1 MAANRFKKKEKK
13 SNGSESTR
21 RGLFGS
27 MERVLRIG
35 ALFEQGLPVKYMPY
49 GMFLAFLLIF
59 YIWNTHYAERT
70 IRKVNV
76 LEVEVEDMKADYTT
90 MKADYEVESK
100 LSSVAKRVEEIGLI
114 ESPEPPKKLV
124 VQEREY

>member
-1 MAANRFKKKEKK
+1 MAENRFKKKEKK
-13 SNGSESTR
+13 SNGGGGGLG
-21 RGLFGS
+21 RGIFGS
-27 MERVLRIG
+27 IERALKIG
-35 ALFEQGLPVKYMPY
+35 ALFEQGVPVKFMPY
-49 GMFLAFLLIF
+49 GMFLAFLLVF

-70 IRKVNV
+70 TRKVNV

-100 LSSVAKRVEEIGLI
+100 LSSVAKRVKDIGLI

-124 VQEREY
+124 VQ

>member
-1 MAANRFKKKEKK
+1 MAENRFRKKEKSK
-13 SNGSESTR
+13 NGGNSVR
-21 RGLFGS
+21 RGLFGI
-27 MERVLRIG
+27 MERALRIG
-35 ALFEQGLPVKYMPY
+35 ALFDQGLPVKYMPY

-100 LSSVAKRVEEIGLI
+100 LSSVAKRVEDIGLI

-124 VQEREY
+124 VQE